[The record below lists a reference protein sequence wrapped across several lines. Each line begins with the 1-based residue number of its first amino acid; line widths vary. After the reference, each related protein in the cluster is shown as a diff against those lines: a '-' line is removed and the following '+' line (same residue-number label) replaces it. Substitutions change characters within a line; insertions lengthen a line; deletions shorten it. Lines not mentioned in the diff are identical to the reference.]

1 LQKKRQIKKK
11 ELVQFNQMRSMFAH
25 WLSVLIQVDVVEE
38 IVENK
43 DFDIEVILLVQQLV
57 EYLIILYNC
66 HELLSFS
73 LDVYIYLR
81 PIEKGEGIGL

>member
-1 LQKKRQIKKK
+1 
-11 ELVQFNQMRSMFAH
+11 
-25 WLSVLIQVDVVEE
+25 VEE

-43 DFDIEVILLVQQLV
+43 DFDTEAILLVQQLV

-66 HELLSFS
+66 HILLSFS